1 MSLIGREDML
11 SALPDSIICHILSF
25 LPTKHS
31 ATTSILS
38 KRWKPLWLS
47 VLDLDFFPQPFS
59 EITVFRRVLYSI
71 TVSRDISL
79 PIRSFRLQRFV
90 ARNANNQ
97 MDEFINAA
105 IQRRVETLALDME
118 YESLHITLASNI
130 FTCKTLTVLE
140 LKQIIVRDLPR
151 INIPLLKSLHLDSV
165 RFRHPKYIIDF
176 LLGCPALEELQT
188 NRILVRKDSSYEIE
202 IIKCL
207 PNLVRATSTTAIP
220 FFLISRAHVLTLKLK
235 SPSSFQVP
243 TFHNL
248 TQMELFFNFFIFINY
263 KIYRD
268 WPHKWRWMLEVLRQS
283 PKLQRLIIHE
293 EEKEIENEFDEENW
307 EDPQVVPECLSSQL
321 KTCLFTNCRG
331 RECQLQFV
339 EYVMLNSKVLRTMT
353 IHTASCID
361 LKTKYQILKKLA
373 VCPRSCNLMFD

>member
-1 MSLIGREDML
+1 M
-11 SALPDSIICHILSF
+11 
-25 LPTKHS
+25 
-31 ATTSILS
+31 
-38 KRWKPLWLS
+38 KP
-47 VLDLDFFPQPFS
+47 
-59 EITVFRRVLYSI
+59 
-71 TVSRDISL
+71 
-79 PIRSFRLQRFV
+79 
-90 ARNANNQ
+90 
-97 MDEFINAA
+97 
-105 IQRRVETLALDME
+105 
-118 YESLHITLASNI
+118 
-130 FTCKTLTVLE
+130 K
-140 LKQIIVRDLPR
+140 
-151 INIPLLKSLHLDSV
+151 
-165 RFRHPKYIIDF
+165 
-176 LLGCPALEELQT
+176 
-188 NRILVRKDSSYEIE
+188 
-202 IIKCL
+202 
-207 PNLVRATSTTAIP
+207 
-220 FFLISRAHVLTLKLK
+220 FFLILVFYAFSSLFHVEADSEFVETRGVQLMLNGSPYYANGFNAYWLMYVASDPSQRNKVSSTFQEASNHGLNIAITWAFSDGGYKPLQYSPGSYNEDMFQK